1 MRKAMS
7 CCKAN
12 RTGRLCV
19 CSHLNRC
26 EVQEMCTVR
35 PAKTTLKNTY
45 EMRSRDYQHMPW
57 GFWQMY
63 SVILCQAK
71 LKLNDQIGEIS
82 SYPVV
87 ILGSL
92 FLSL

>member
-1 MRKAMS
+1 M
-7 CCKAN
+7 
-12 RTGRLCV
+12 
-19 CSHLNRC
+19 
-26 EVQEMCTVR
+26 QEMCTVR
-35 PAKTTLKNTY
+35 TAKTTLKNTY